1 MDRRSFIISTAAVA
15 GGVAIGGY
23 FLVRP
28 EEVDNPLY
36 TILEEGQVA
45 VTPYVII
52 DEAGITII
60 TPRAEMGQGIQS
72 TLAALVAEE
81 LDIPV
86 TEVKVAYGPASIVY
100 SNNIMY
106 PQESSRKQ
114 LIRRIS
120 KRLNFTYYPPR
131 LSQST
136 GAQTSLSEGFVK
148 MRQAGASARMILIQ
162 AAANKYHVNPSDLK
176 TEDGY
181 VMLTDGR
188 RISYTSLAADAAR
201 IKPPEHI
208 SLKPRSEWKQLG
220 KSQPRNDM
228 PFKCTGT
235 AQYAIDLRLSD
246 MVYGTVKFNPYI
258 GGGVKRFDDSKAR
271 TMNGFLK
278 ALEWEDG
285 IIVLATNTWYA
296 MEAAKAI
303 EVEWGT
309 PPYPMKMEEH
319 YAAVE
324 NALGTGEPTVVQS
337 KGNVESV
344 MQEIATFERK
354 YSVPYLTHA
363 TMEPMNA
370 VALLKGGELDIWAAN
385 QNPMGVRYFGS
396 QMVGIPEES
405 VRVHS
410 TFMGGAFGRRQE
422 MDFIEL
428 ALHAARAVE
437 GRPVKITWTREG
449 DMSHGVYRPIA
460 SAAFKGA
467 VKDGKPVAFDL
478 QISAPALFASSDRRW
493 FENRGKEIE
502 ERMDRSVW
510 LGMNNQPYNL
520 PNYRIQA
527 YKPLRLL
534 LPVGWTRGV
543 GETQNVFFH
552 ETAMDELAL
561 EAGLD
566 PMEMRLSL
574 IEDPN
579 SRAVLEAVKRMS
591 NWGSTLPE
599 GWARGLAFAVSSG
612 APTAQVVEISQ
623 SEEGI
628 RLEKVFVAVDVGI
641 ALDPRN
647 IEAQIKSGVIY
658 GLDSGINSRI
668 TVSEGKIE
676 QSNYNNYPL
685 LRIPQIPEIQVHIH
699 ENGEEIFGVG
709 ESGVAANP
717 PALGNAIF
725 ALTGQRIRN
734 LPFRDSIDF
743 A

>member
-1 MDRRSFIISTAAVA
+1 MDRRTFIISTAAVA
-15 GGVAIGGY
+15 SGVAVAGY

-28 EEVDNPLY
+28 EEIDNPLY
-36 TILEEGQVA
+36 AILKDGQVA

-52 DEAGITII
+52 DDAGITII

-81 LDIPV
+81 LDVPV
-86 TEVKVAYGPASIVY
+86 TEVSVAYGPASIVY
-100 SNNIMY
+100 TNNIMY
-106 PQESSRKQ
+106 PEEAIRKQ
-114 LIRRIS
+114 LIRRVS
-120 KRLNFTYYPPR
+120 NRLNLSYYPPR

-136 GAQTSLSEGFVK
+136 GAQTSLSDGFVK
-148 MRQAGASARMILIQ
+148 MRQAGASARTILIQ
-162 AAANKYHVNPSDLK
+162 AAGKKYNMNPSDLK

-181 VMLTDGR
+181 VILTDGR
-188 RISYTSLAADAAR
+188 RIPYTSLAADAAK
-201 IKPPEHI
+201 IPPPKEVT
-208 SLKPRSEWKQLG
+208 LKPRSEWKQLG
-220 KSQPRNDM
+220 KSQPRKDM
-228 PFKCTGT
+228 PLKCTGT
-235 AQYAIDLRLSD
+235 AQYAIDLQLPG
-246 MVYGTVKFNPYI
+246 MVYGTVKFNPSI
-258 GGGVKRFDDSKAR
+258 GGGIKSFDDSEAQGMK
-271 TMNGFLK
+271 GFIK
-278 ALEWEDG
+278 TLEWDDG

-303 EVEWGT
+303 KVEWGA

-319 YAAVE
+319 YAAVD
-324 NALGTGEPTVVQS
+324 NALGQGEPTEVRSQ
-337 KGNVESV
+337 GDIEAAMEGLN
-344 MQEIATFERK
+344 TFERK

-370 VALLKGGELDIWAAN
+370 VALLKDGELDIWAAN
-385 QNPMGVRYFGS
+385 QNPLGVRYFGS
-396 QMVGIPEES
+396 KIVGIPEES

-410 TFMGGAFGRRQE
+410 MFMGGAFGRRQE
-422 MDFIEL
+422 TDFIEA
-428 ALHAARAVE
+428 ALRAAMAVE
-437 GRPVKITWTREG
+437 GKPVKVTWTREG

-467 VKDGKPVAFDL
+467 VKNGKPVVFDL

-493 FENRGKEIE
+493 FQNKGKEIA

-510 LGMNNQPYNL
+510 LGMNDQPYNL
-520 PNYRIQA
+520 PNYRIRA
-527 YKPLRLL
+527 YKALKLL

-561 EAGLD
+561 EGGLD

-574 IEDPN
+574 IDDAD

-599 GWARGLAFAVSSG
+599 GYARGLAFARSSG
-612 APTAQVVEISQ
+612 APTAQVVEIRQ
-623 SEEGI
+623 TEEGI
-628 RLEKVFVAVDVGI
+628 RIEKVFVAVDVGI

-658 GLDSGINSRI
+658 GLDSGINSTI

-676 QSNYNNYPL
+676 QRNFNNYPL
-685 LRIPQIPEIQVHIH
+685 LRIQQIPEIQVHIH
-699 ENGEEIFGVG
+699 ENNKEILGVG

-725 ALTGQRIRN
+725 ALTGKRIRN
-734 LPFRDSIDF
+734 LPFRKAIKF

>member
-1 MDRRSFIISTAAVA
+1 MNRRTFIISSAAVA
-15 GGVAIGGY
+15 GGVAVGGY
-23 FLVRP
+23 LLARP
-28 EEVDNPLY
+28 EDIDNPLY
-36 TILEEGQVA
+36 AILEEGQVA

-81 LDIPV
+81 LEIPV
-86 TEVKVAYGPASIVY
+86 TEVSVAHGPASIVY

-106 PQESSRKQ
+106 PPESSRKQ
-114 LIRRIS
+114 LIRRVS
-120 KRLNFTYYPPR
+120 KRLNISYYPPK

-148 MRQAGASARMILIQ
+148 MRQAGASARAILIQ
-162 AAANKYHVNPSDLK
+162 AAASKYNMNPSELK

-181 VMLTDGR
+181 VVLADGR
-188 RISYTSLAADAAR
+188 RIPYTSLAADAAR
-201 IKPPEHI
+201 MPLPEEVT
-208 SLKPRSEWKQLG
+208 LKPRSEWKQLG
-220 KSQPRNDM
+220 KSQPRQDM
-228 PFKCTGT
+228 PLKCTGT
-235 AQYAIDLRLSD
+235 AQYAIDLRFPD

-258 GGGVKRFDDSKAR
+258 GGGIKRFDDSKAQN
-271 TMNGFLK
+271 MNGFIK
-278 ALEWEDG
+278 ALEWDDG
-285 IIVLATNTWYA
+285 IIVLATNSWYA

-303 EVEWGT
+303 EVEWGKA
-309 PPYPMKMEEH
+309 PYPMNMEDH

-324 NALGTGEPTVVQS
+324 NALGKGEPTEVRSQGDVNS
-337 KGNVESV
+337 AMAG
-344 MQEIATFERK
+344 ITPIERR

-370 VALLKGGELDIWAAN
+370 VALLKDGELDIWAAN
-385 QNPMGVRYFGS
+385 QNPMGVRYFS
-396 QMVGIPEES
+396 SKIAGIPQKS

-410 TFMGGAFGRRQE
+410 MFMGGAFGRRQE
-422 MDFIEL
+422 MDFIEV
-428 ALHAARAVE
+428 ALNAAMAVE
-437 GRPVKITWTREG
+437 GKPVKVTWTREG

-460 SAAFKGA
+460 SAAFRGA

-478 QISAPALFASSDRRW
+478 QISAPALFVSSDRRQ
-493 FENRGKEIE
+493 FQNRGKKIE

-510 LGMNNQPYNL
+510 LGMNNQPYQL
-520 PNYRIQA
+520 PNYRIRA
-527 YKPLRLL
+527 YKVPKLL

-561 EAGLD
+561 EAGID

-574 IEDPN
+574 IEDAH

-591 NWGSTLPE
+591 NWGSTLAK
-599 GWARGLAFAVSSG
+599 GRARGLAFAISSG

-628 RLEKVFVAVDVGI
+628 RLEKVFIAVDVGI

-668 TVSEGKIE
+668 TVSKGKIE

-685 LRIPQIPEIQVHIH
+685 LRIPQIPEIYVHIH

-725 ALTGQRIRN
+725 ALTGKRIRN
-734 LPFRDSIDF
+734 LPFRNEVKF